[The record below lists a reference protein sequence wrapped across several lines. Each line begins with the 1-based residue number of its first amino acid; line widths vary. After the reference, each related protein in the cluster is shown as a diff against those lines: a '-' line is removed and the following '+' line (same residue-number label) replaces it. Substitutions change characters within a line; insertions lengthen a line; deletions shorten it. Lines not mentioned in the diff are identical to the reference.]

1 MKLMIV
7 ILLALFQ
14 TNLAQSE
21 LLKDPYLFYKSKKEY
36 LCGQNMLAPYFGL
49 KMPLKIEKLIIN
61 RNLDKALIEAQ
72 YGKEDLTCQYRVFI
86 SLNEDHQ
93 FKSIH
98 STIKNMTERENC
110 KEGKQWLDI
119 IFEYGNYNYIRGN
132 TLISLTPNNQM
143 TFCHH
148 EVKGLDFQLYGI
160 QL

>member
-36 LCGQNMLAPYFGL
+36 LCGPNMLAPYFGL

-72 YGKEDLTCQYRVFI
+72 KDCFSLGLTTVDIAGLLKEDIELIEKLYATKELKIIY
-86 SLNEDHQ
+86 L
-93 FKSIH
+93 
-98 STIKNMTERENC
+98 RE
-110 KEGKQWLDI
+110 
-119 IFEYGNYNYIRGN
+119 
-132 TLISLTPNNQM
+132 S
-143 TFCHH
+143 
-148 EVKGLDFQLYGI
+148 
-160 QL
+160 